1 MTLEIR
7 NEYPLGCLFH
17 LYNFTLNSSLKYLV
31 SRCEDMNAKHRKD
44 GRYMK
49 MDILYTY
56 ELGYLGKRFV

>member
-1 MTLEIR
+1 
-7 NEYPLGCLFH
+7 
-17 LYNFTLNSSLKYLV
+17 
-31 SRCEDMNAKHRKD
+31 MNAKHRKD